1 MLIFGE
7 AASNEGKAPA
17 TIKEAIKK
25 KFRNLRVR
33 PPRVAR
39 IRMSFNKNSPP
50 AT

>member
-1 MLIFGE
+1 MLNFGE
-7 AASNEGKAPA
+7 AVSNEGKAPA

-33 PPRVAR
+33 QPRVAR
-39 IRMSFNKNSPP
+39 IRMTFNKNSPP